1 MKTDAQQAI
10 QQTAPTTKA
19 AQLREVMPQ
28 IEAKLAAGVRLGT
41 IHRALTD
48 AGFELTFQT
57 LKTYLYRYRK
67 QRRAKSAGRQAEP
80 VDSRTAAAPASPR
93 PEAGVSQ
100 ENVPPATDSGP
111 PPPREPLSVQEIDRL
126 MKPDPAELAE
136 RIARYERIAIEK
148 ERSRK

>member
-1 MKTDAQQAI
+1 MTKTDAQQAI
-10 QQTAPTTKA
+10 EQTAPTTKA
-19 AQLREVMPQ
+19 AQLRDVMPE

-41 IHRALTD
+41 IHQALND

-67 QRRAKSAGRQAEP
+67 QHRA
-80 VDSRTAAAPASPR
+80 RTAERLAVPGDPRSEAS
-93 PEAGVSQ
+93 VSH
-100 ENVPPATDSGP
+100 ATDAGP
-111 PPPREPLSVQEIDRL
+111 PRPREPLSVQEIDRL

>member
-1 MKTDAQQAI
+1 MTKTEAQQAI
-10 QQTAPTTKA
+10 GQTAPTTKA

-28 IEAKLAAGVRLGT
+28 IEAKLTAGVQLGT
-41 IHRALTD
+41 IHQALND

-67 QRRAKSAGRQAEP
+67 QQRARAAQRP
-80 VDSRTAAAPASPR
+80 VVPGDPRSETPASACPQA
-93 PEAGVSQ
+93 PEPQ
-100 ENVPPATDSGP
+100 ATDARP
-111 PPPREPLSVQEIDRL
+111 PQPREPPSMQVLDRL

>member
-28 IEAKLAAGVRLGT
+28 IEKKLAAGVQLGT
-41 IHRALTD
+41 IHQALTD

-93 PEAGVSQ
+93 PEAS
-100 ENVPPATDSGP
+100 VPSATDAGP
-111 PPPREPLSVQEIDRL
+111 PRPREPLSVQEIDRL

-148 ERSRK
+148 ERK

>member
-1 MKTDAQQAI
+1 MIKSDAQQAI
-10 QQTAPTTKA
+10 EQTAPTTKA

-41 IHRALTD
+41 IHRALVE

-67 QRRAKSAGRQAEP
+67 RRRVKP
-80 VDSRTAAAPASPR
+80 AAPASPR
-93 PEAGVSQ
+93 PGPSVSYQAG
-100 ENVPPATDSGP
+100 PRAPDSGRAA
-111 PPPREPLSVQEIDRL
+111 PRELLSIQELDRL
-126 MKPDPAELAE
+126 MKPDPAELGE
-136 RIARYERIAIEK
+136 RIARYERLAMEK